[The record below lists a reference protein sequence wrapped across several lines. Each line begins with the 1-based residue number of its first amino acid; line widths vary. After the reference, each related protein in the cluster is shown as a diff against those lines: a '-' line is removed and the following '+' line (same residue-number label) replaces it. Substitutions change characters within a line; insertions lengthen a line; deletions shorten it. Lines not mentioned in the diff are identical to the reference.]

1 MRCLNTASERRTV
14 PQTINLTE
22 SILLVFSAK
31 IELKCSQQMAL
42 LLGVKVTTDAVQRL
56 GYRLQQ
62 STMKVRII
70 VSPREE
76 R

>member
-1 MRCLNTASERRTV
+1 MWCLNTASERRTV
-14 PQTINLTE
+14 PQTIKLTE
-22 SILLVFSAK
+22 SILQVFSAK

-42 LLGVKVTTDAVQRL
+42 LFGVKVTDAVQRL

>member
-14 PQTINLTE
+14 LQTINLTE
-22 SILLVFSAK
+22 SILQVFSAK

-42 LLGVKVTTDAVQRL
+42 LFGVKVTDAVQRL